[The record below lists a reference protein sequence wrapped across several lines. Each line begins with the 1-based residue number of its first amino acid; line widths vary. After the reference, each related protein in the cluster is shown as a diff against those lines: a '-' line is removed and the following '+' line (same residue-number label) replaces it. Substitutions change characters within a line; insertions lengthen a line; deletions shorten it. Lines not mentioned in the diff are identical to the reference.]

1 VDRFDN
7 MRVFAKVVESGGF
20 TSAAARLGMSASMVS
35 QHVKELEERLDVR
48 LLNRT
53 TRKVS
58 LTETGR
64 AYYQRCTRLL
74 ADLEETERAASDMH
88 AAPRGE
94 LRVHSWPSFG
104 VRHLALAIAEFTASF
119 PAISVELMLGDRM
132 VDLID
137 EGFDVAIRA
146 EPLHDSSLIAR
157 QLAPLRLVVCGAP
170 SYFEKHPR
178 PRTPADLTDHNCL
191 AMTGS
196 ALYRMWHLRAAD
208 GAALDIAPVG
218 NLRSNIS
225 SVLETA
231 ARAGHGLAWLPTYLV
246 SESLRSER
254 LVTVLDDYVAA
265 PYTIRAL
272 YPHNRHLSAKVRVF
286 VDFLAARF
294 GREPPWDKSA
304 NPLPR
309 PTTTASARN
318 RPVAAG

>member
-1 VDRFDN
+1 MDRFDN
-7 MRVFAKVVESGGF
+7 MRVFAKVAESGGF
-20 TSAAARLGMSASMVS
+20 TNAAVRLGMSASMVS
-35 QHVKELEERLDVR
+35 QHVKELEERLSVR

-94 LRVHSWPSFG
+94 LRVNCWPSFG
-104 VRHLALAIAEFTASF
+104 VRHLALAVADFTTRF
-119 PAISVELMLGDRM
+119 PAISVELMLSDRM

-137 EGFDVAIRA
+137 DGFDVAIRA

-157 QLAPLRLVVCGAP
+157 QLAPLRVVLCGAP
-170 SYFEKHPR
+170 SYFETHAR

-191 AMTGS
+191 TMTGS

-208 GAALDIAPVG
+208 GTALDIAPVG

-231 ARAGHGLAWLPTYLV
+231 ALAGHGLAWLPTYLC
-246 SESLRSER
+246 SEALRSGR
-254 LVTVLDDYVAA
+254 LVTVLDDYTAP
-265 PYTIRAL
+265 PYTMRAL
-272 YPHNRHLSAKVRVF
+272 YPHNRHLSAKVRAF
-286 VDFLAARF
+286 VDFLATRF
-294 GREPPWDKSA
+294 GREPYWDKDCRA
-304 NPLPR
+304 LAPEPALRVPQ
-309 PTTTASARN
+309 PA
-318 RPVAAG
+318 

>member
-1 VDRFDN
+1 LDRFDN

-20 TSAAARLGMSASMVS
+20 TSAAARLGISASMVS
-35 QHVKELEERLDVR
+35 QHIKELEERLDVR

-64 AYYQRCTRLL
+64 AYYERCTRLL
-74 ADLEETERAASDMH
+74 TDLEETERAASDMH

-94 LRVHSWPSFG
+94 LRVNCWPSFG
-104 VRHLALAIAEFTASF
+104 VRHLALAVADFTTRY
-119 PAISVELMLGDRM
+119 PAISVELMLSDRM

-137 EGFDVAIRA
+137 DGFDVAIRA
-146 EPLHDSSLIAR
+146 EPLHDSGLIAR
-157 QLAPLRLVVCGAP
+157 QLAPLQVVVCGAP
-170 SYFEKHPR
+170 SYFETHPT
-178 PRTPADLTDHNCL
+178 PRTPADLANHNCL
-191 AMTGS
+191 SMTGS

-208 GAALDIAPVG
+208 GTAVGISPVG

-231 ARAGHGLAWLPTYLV
+231 ALAGHGLAWLPTYLC
-246 SESLRSER
+246 SEALRSGR
-254 LVTVLDDYVAA
+254 LVTVLDEYMAP

-286 VDFLAARF
+286 VDFLAQRF
-294 GREPPWDKSA
+294 GREPSWDKA
-304 NPLPR
+304 CAVRKEP
-309 PTTTASARN
+309 PTRLAATAS
-318 RPVAAG
+318 

>member
-1 VDRFDN
+1 MDRFDN

-35 QHVKELEERLDVR
+35 QHVKELEERLSVR

-94 LRVHSWPSFG
+94 LRVNCWPSFG
-104 VRHLALAIAEFTASF
+104 VRHLALAVADFTTRF
-119 PAISVELMLGDRM
+119 PAISVELMLSDRM

-137 EGFDVAIRA
+137 DGFDVAIRA

-157 QLAPLRLVVCGAP
+157 QLAPLRTVVCGAP
-170 SYFEKHPR
+170 SYLETHAR
-178 PRTPADLTDHNCL
+178 PRTPAELLEHNCL
-191 AMTGS
+191 TMTGS

-208 GAALDIAPVG
+208 GTALDIAPVG
-218 NLRSNIS
+218 NQRSNIS

-231 ARAGHGLAWLPTYLV
+231 ARLGGFLAVAAGLTWSGEA
-246 SESLRSER
+246 LRTGR
-254 LVTVLDDYVAA
+254 LVTVLDDYTASPFA
-265 PYTIRAL
+265 MRAL
-272 YPHNRHLSAKVRVF
+272 YPHNRHLSAKVRAF
-286 VDFLAARF
+286 VDFLAERF
-294 GREPPWDKSA
+294 GREPPWDAGA
-304 NPLPR
+304 NQLPL
-309 PTTTASARN
+309 TTASARN
-318 RPVAAG
+318 RPAAAG